1 MVNGSQ
7 NILYDLLEMFPQL
20 IFYSME
26 GDDYIFV
33 TGLGR
38 PPASNCEAPCQNKD
52 VRLRRFPA
60 VFDCQDREGSAG
72 SVSTVQV

>member
-1 MVNGSQ
+1 
-7 NILYDLLEMFPQL
+7 
-20 IFYSME
+20 ME

-72 SVSTVQV
+72 SVSTDQV